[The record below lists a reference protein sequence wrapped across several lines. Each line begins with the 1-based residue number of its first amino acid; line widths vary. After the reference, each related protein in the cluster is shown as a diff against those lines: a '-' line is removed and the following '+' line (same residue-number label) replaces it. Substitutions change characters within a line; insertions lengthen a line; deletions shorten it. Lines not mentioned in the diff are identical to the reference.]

1 LVIAAG
7 GVRERFRP
15 EARLFAEQP
24 WTYADVVLVFAVL
37 TGTAFLAPPLT
48 RLAFPP
54 SASPGVEFLLQAVVT
69 TGTIFS
75 LLRYKYNAPLSRL
88 GVDTHVVYHT
98 AWPLTIVLGILSV
111 IGILACFVVFVGT
124 SASDLFAWPGFPR
137 PGTHLQS
144 MGHAPGWFLPFIAVH
159 YLAIWVLMPVMEEVV
174 LRSFSFAP
182 LSRRLGQGM
191 AAVFTSVVWALMH
204 KFEPPRFLIIIV
216 LGLIYAYLYQRTQ
229 SILPSLI
236 FHVSSNTLISAAW
249 LLSELERADRLIL
262 PATIASLI
270 LLAAF
275 ARLYVTVRPSYSDEG
290 IDDSTATRSR
300 MTP

>member
-1 LVIAAG
+1 
-7 GVRERFRP
+7 
-15 EARLFAEQP
+15 
-24 WTYADVVLVFAVL
+24 
-37 TGTAFLAPPLT
+37 
-48 RLAFPP
+48 
-54 SASPGVEFLLQAVVT
+54 
-69 TGTIFS
+69 
-75 LLRYKYNAPLSRL
+75 
-88 GVDTHVVYHT
+88 
-98 AWPLTIVLGILSV
+98 
-111 IGILACFVVFVGT
+111 
-124 SASDLFAWPGFPR
+124 
-137 PGTHLQS
+137 
-144 MGHAPGWFLPFIAVH
+144 
-159 YLAIWVLMPVMEEVV
+159 
-174 LRSFSFAP
+174 
-182 LSRRLGQGM
+182 
-191 AAVFTSVVWALMH
+191 MH